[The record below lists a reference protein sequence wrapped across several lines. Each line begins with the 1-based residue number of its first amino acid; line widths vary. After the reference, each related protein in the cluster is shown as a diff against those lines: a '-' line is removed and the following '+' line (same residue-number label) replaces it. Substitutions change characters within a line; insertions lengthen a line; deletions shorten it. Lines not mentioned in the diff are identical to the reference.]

1 MPEQFRWP
9 GWGQGQDDPPTQQRP
24 DVRPQTINTGGQEL
38 GAGGYDWGPFR
49 GFPGGGW
56 QGGASGSGWR
66 TNTLQRAAR
75 RQRMTMPTLMSMF
88 PQNTLLSRQD
98 VPGIQTDLA
107 LQTWLQNVMRERP
120 QALSHLGQRPEAY
133 RLAQGA
139 AQQLMDPDARRATF
153 DRLASALRGQGQSAA
168 GVAQAQLAAQAANR
182 GIGGNLA
189 EYQQALLGQSQRQ
202 TLAGQLADL
211 RGQQQQLQDQAY
223 GTGAGILGGLSEMD
237 LGAREALARLAI
249 EQPITM
255 PDLSALMVR
264 PPIGGEHDPLRRSM
278 PAGVSV

>member
-1 MPEQFRWP
+1 MAEQFRWP

-24 DVRPQTINTGGQEL
+24 AVQDQTINRGGNVL
-38 GAGGYDWGPFR
+38 GGRGQDFGPFQ
-49 GFPGGGW
+49 GFPGGGF
-56 QGGASGSGWR
+56 QPGSSGSGW
-66 TNTLQRAAR
+66 NQAALQGAAR

-88 PQNTLLSRQD
+88 PQGTMLSRQD

-133 RLAQGA
+133 RMAQGA

-153 DRLASALRGQGQSAA
+153 DRLASALRGQGVNAA
-168 GVAQAQLAAQAANR
+168 GVAQGQLAAQAANR

-223 GTGAGILGGLSEMD
+223 GTGAGILGGLSQMD
-237 LGAREALARLAI
+237 IGAREALARLAI

-255 PDLSALMVR
+255 PDLSALMVDMPLGSEER
-264 PPIGGEHDPLRRSM
+264 MMPVGAAFTGG
-278 PAGVSV
+278 